1 MKIHLKPLL
10 NLNNEMDSTIFKI
23 SLISEIFNL
32 YFNELLISGEVSG
45 III

>member
-1 MKIHLKPLL
+1 MEIYLKTLL
-10 NLNNEMDSTIFKI
+10 NLKNETDSTIFKI

-32 YFNELLISGEVSG
+32 YFNELLISREVSG